1 MERDNFDNTFFTG
14 RLKPEVI
21 RDESI
26 WNFVKKVVKKLL
38 INDSVLKIDLIK
50 QGDRIEII
58 ELDFGIGGDYFETFI
73 SPLCYG
79 YNFIDNYINLM
90 LGLPVQ
96 DEYEVDDNLCFD
108 YVYNL
113 NREKAV
119 IVNYD
124 IIRNTCQGKFS
135 QFELVKIKAE
145 GDRVY
150 YPKSNMDALFALI
163 HNRKD
168 MSNYEINLLFNKALF
183 NEVPL

>member
-1 MERDNFDNTFFTG
+1 
-14 RLKPEVI
+14 
-21 RDESI
+21 
-26 WNFVKKVVKKLL
+26 
-38 INDSVLKIDLIK
+38 
-50 QGDRIEII
+50 
-58 ELDFGIGGDYFETFI
+58 
-73 SPLCYG
+73 
-79 YNFIDNYINLM
+79 M